1 MTATSAAAAAGAT
14 VHGYP
19 RQGPNRELKKAVEGY
34 WKGRVTAAGL
44 QQTAKD
50 LRAAN
55 WRQLAET
62 GIHEV
67 PTGDFSYYDHML
79 DTSVMVGA
87 VPERHRAAV
96 AADTLAGYFA
106 MARGTQDVA
115 PLEMTKWFDTNYH
128 YLVPE
133 LGPDTV
139 FAADATK
146 QVTELKEAL
155 ALGLAARPVL
165 VGPVT
170 YLLLAKPAPGV
181 AADFE
186 PLSLLERLLP
196 VYAELLADLRAAGAA
211 WVQLD
216 EPALIQDRTPQE
228 LAAAERAHRALG
240 GLTDRPK
247 LLVASYFDRLGDALP
262 VLAKAPVDGLAVDFT
277 GAAAANLDAL
287 AAVGG
292 LPGKRLVAGVVNGR
306 NIWIDDL
313 EKSLTTLGTLLGLA
327 GRVDVSA
334 SCSLLH
340 VPLDAQAEGDIDP
353 EVLRWLSFARQKTA
367 EIATLAKGLAQGTD
381 TIGAE
386 LAANRAALASP
397 HRLRTHPRPG
407 GAGPG
412 RGRHGGRDPPLP
424 VLRRAHLGAARALR
438 LPLLPTTTIGSFP
451 QTTELRTAR
460 ADLRA
465 GRIDPDAYEERIR
478 TEIRDV
484 LAFQEKAGIDVL
496 VHGEPE
502 RNDMVQYFAE
512 QLTGYLATRHGW
524 VQSYGT
530 RYVRPPILAGDLS
543 RPEPMT
549 VRWARYARS
558 LTERPV
564 KGMLTGP
571 VTMLAW
577 SFVRDDSPSGTRHAR
592 SPSRCATKWATWRP
606 PAPRSS
612 RSTNPHCARPSR
624 CAPPT
629 ARPTW
634 PGRPRRSASP
644 PPEYGPTPR
653 STPTCATPSSATSCR
668 RSTIWTPTSS
678 AWRPPAPTCRS
689 PTNWPDTATPAK
701 PAPASTTSTPP
712 GCPVPKRPRP
722 CSARASK
729 PSRPSGCGSTPTAA
743 SRPAAGRDQ
752 GLPGE
757 PGHRRTNH
765 PCGAAGQYVLIPVR
779 GPERPG
785 CAAAPARGPVPV
797 PARREAGQDGPGA
810 AAKSGSAG
818 HRRAP
823 PTRSS
828 PHDRRAALR
837 PPHRPPGSH
846 QRAGAPLP
854 RAVRGP
860 DRVGRRGH
868 GMGRE
873 RRVHGRGGPHVRDPA
888 AQPGRPGAPAARRTV
903 GVRPAP
909 AGVRPGE
916 KAVLIGWWV
925 RALTGRSGSAPRSD
939 PRT

>member
-1 MTATSAAAAAGAT
+1 MTAKSAAAAAGAT

-34 WKGRVTAAGL
+34 WKGRVTAEAL
-44 QQTAKD
+44 RQTAKD

-79 DTSVMVGA
+79 DTGVMVGA
-87 VPERHRAAV
+87 IPERHREAV

-155 ALGLAARPVL
+155 ALGLAGRPVL

-211 WVQLD
+211 WIQLD
-216 EPALIQDRTPQE
+216 EPALVQDRTPQE
-228 LAAAERAHRALG
+228 LAAAERAYRELG

-262 VLAKAPVDGLAVDFT
+262 MLAKAPVDGLAVDFT
-277 GAAAANLDAL
+277 EAAAANLDAL
-287 AAVGG
+287 AAAGG

-306 NIWIDDL
+306 NIWINDL
-313 EKSLTTLGTLLGLA
+313 EKSLTILGTLLGLA

-340 VPLDAQAEGDIDP
+340 VPLDVKAERDIDP

-367 EIATLAKGLAQGTD
+367 EIATLAKGLAHGTD
-381 TIGAE
+381 AIGAE
-386 LAANRAALASP
+386 LAANRADLAS
-397 HRLRTHPRPG
+397 RTDSALTH
-407 GAGPG
+407 
-412 RGRHGGRDPPLP
+412 DPAVRARAAAVTEAETRRSPSYAE
-424 VLRRAHLGAARALR
+424 RTTAQRAHLG

-465 GRIDPDAYEERIR
+465 GRIGPDAYEERIK

-512 QLTGYLATRHGW
+512 QLTGYLATQHGW

-549 VRWARYARS
+549 VRWTRYAQS

-577 SFVRDDSPSGTRHAR
+577 SFVRDDQPLGDTARQVALALRDEVGDLEAAGTSVIQVDEPALRETLPLRAADR
-592 SPSRCATKWATWRP
+592 DSYLAWATEAFRL
-606 PAPRSS
+606 
-612 RSTNPHCARPSR
+612 
-624 CAPPT
+624 
-629 ARPTW
+629 
-634 PGRPRRSASP
+634 
-644 PPEYGPTPR
+644 
-653 STPTCATPSSATSCR
+653 
-668 RSTIWTPTSS
+668 
-678 AWRPPAPTCRS
+678 
-689 PTNWPDTATPAK
+689 
-701 PAPASTTSTPP
+701 TT
-712 GCPVPKRPRP
+712 
-722 CSARASK
+722 
-729 PSRPSGCGSTPTAA
+729 
-743 SRPAAGRDQ
+743 
-752 GLPGE
+752 
-757 PGHRRTNH
+757 
-765 PCGAAGQYVLIPVR
+765 
-779 GPERPG
+779 
-785 CAAAPARGPVPV
+785 
-797 PARREAGQDGPGA
+797 
-810 AAKSGSAG
+810 
-818 HRRAP
+818 
-823 PTRSS
+823 
-828 PHDRRAALR
+828 
-837 PPHRPPGSH
+837 
-846 QRAGAPLP
+846 
-854 RAVRGP
+854 
-860 DRVGRRGH
+860 
-868 GMGRE
+868 
-873 RRVHGRGGPHVRDPA
+873 
-888 AQPGRPGAPAARRTV
+888 
-903 GVRPAP
+903 
-909 AGVRPGE
+909 AGVRPDTQIHTHMCYAEFGDIVQAIDDLDADVISLE
-916 KAVLIGWWV
+916 AARSHMQVAHELAGHGYPREAGPGVYDIHSPRVPGADEATALLRKGLEAIPPERLWVNPDCGLKTRGWPET
-925 RALTGRSGSAPRSD
+925 RASLENLVTAA
-939 PRT
+939 RTIRAELPDSTS